1 MKANIIT
8 NIKKI
13 KSFDIKRFRL
23 FDVSLRDGLQSQ
35 NKIYSLDEKIS
46 MFDNIITKY
55 NPNSIEIGS
64 IVNPKILP
72 QMENTID
79 LFNHVKSKNI
89 DNDIYILT
97 PNIKSVNKALQIG
110 VKNFSLITSMS
121 NVFQW
126 KNINTS
132 LDNTKRNLSIMYD
145 TIQDTNNENKIKI
158 YLSCVNECPISGK
171 IPIENVI
178 NEFLYYYN
186 HYKVEDICLSDTCGT
201 LNHNDL
207 KKIINIL
214 IDRYGVE
221 PKKISLHFHTN
232 NENLENIFKMLNIAY
247 NNNIKKLD
255 ISCVESG
262 GCNVTINDDNKLKKN
277 MSYDILYQY
286 YILHGKI

>member
-8 NIKKI
+8 NMKKI

-232 NENLENIFKMLNIAY
+232 NENLENIFKMLHIAY

>member
-8 NIKKI
+8 NFKK
-13 KSFDIKRFRL
+13 FRL

-35 NKIYSLDEKIS
+35 KKVYSLNEKIS
-46 MFDNIITKY
+46 MFDNIITRY
-55 NPNSIEIGS
+55 NPKSIEIGS

-79 LFNHVKSKNI
+79 LFKHVKSKNI

-132 LDNTKRNLSIMYD
+132 LHNTKRNLSIMYD
-145 TIQDTNNENKIKI
+145 TIRDTNKDKKIKI

-171 IPIENVI
+171 IPIEHVI
-178 NEFLYYYN
+178 REFLYYYN

-201 LNHNDL
+201 LKCNDL
-207 KKIINIL
+207 KKVIDIL
-214 IDRYGVE
+214 IDTYGVE
-221 PKKISLHFHTN
+221 PEKISLHFHTN
-232 NENLENIFKMLNIAY
+232 NEKENLENIFKMLNIAY
-247 NNNIKKLD
+247 SNDIKKLD
-255 ISCVESG
+255 ISCLESG
-262 GCNVTINDDNKLKKN
+262 GCNVTIDDENKLKNN

-286 YILHGKI
+286 NILHGKI

>member
-8 NIKKI
+8 NMKKI

-145 TIQDTNNENKIKI
+145 TIQDTNNDNKIKI

-232 NENLENIFKMLNIAY
+232 SENLENIFKMLNIAY
-247 NNNIKKLD
+247 NNNIEKLD

>member
-145 TIQDTNNENKIKI
+145 TIQHTNNENKIKI